1 MRYRLFG
8 SSGLRISELCLGTM
22 TFGET
27 WGWGSSKTE
36 SQDVFE
42 AFANAGGNLIDTSNQ
57 YTDGDSERWVGEF
70 IHSDRERFV
79 LATKYSMATST
90 AHVGGSGNSRKHM
103 MESINA
109 SLRRLNTDYIDIYWV
124 HCWDFLTPVEEVMRG
139 LNDLISSGKVNYI
152 GISNT
157 PAWVIAKA
165 NTLAQSRGWSGFSG
179 MQLKYNLLV
188 RDIEAEFL
196 PMARDMD
203 LSILAW
209 SPLANGVLSGKYN
222 VQDIAATEDSKRA
235 AIMVGRVPE
244 QQFAVVETLRSIA
257 KELNASPAQV
267 ALAWI
272 RARDP
277 RIIPVLGARTV
288 EQLQNNLACLDIVLS
303 AEQFEKLSNAAV
315 WNPPYPQDYLAS
327 PMQLHRAY
335 GTYFPYI
342 DNHRP
347 DGLVI

>member
-1 MRYRLFG
+1 MRYRVFG

-27 WGWGSSKTE
+27 WGWGSSKQE
-36 SQDVFE
+36 AKDVFD
-42 AFANAGGNLIDTSNQ
+42 AFANAGGNLIDTANQ
-57 YTDGDSERWVGEF
+57 YTEGDSERWVGEF
-70 IHSDRERFV
+70 IHSEREKFV

-90 AHVGGSGNSRKHM
+90 EYVGGSGNSRKHM
-103 MESINA
+103 LESVNA
-109 SLRRLNTDYIDIYWV
+109 SLKRLNTDYIDIYWV

-139 LNDLISSGKVNYI
+139 LDDLVRSGKVNYV

-157 PAWVIAKA
+157 PAWVIAQC
-165 NTLAQSRGWSGFSG
+165 NTLARERGWTPFNA

-203 LSILAW
+203 LSIFAW

-222 VQDIAATEDSKRA
+222 AQNTETSEDSKRSSLMA
-235 AIMVGRVPE
+235 GRVPAH
-244 QQFAVVETLRSIA
+244 QFAVVDAVREVANQLS
-257 KELNASPAQV
+257 ASPAQI
-267 ALAWI
+267 ALAWL
-272 RARDP
+272 RSRDP

-288 EQLQNNLACLDIVLS
+288 QQMENNLACLDIQLT
-303 AEQFEKLSNAAV
+303 AESLDKLNQAAAFHL
-315 WNPPYPQDYLAS
+315 PYPHDYLIS

-335 GTYFPYI
+335 GNYFSCI

-347 DGLVI
+347 NRLIV